1 VSRQKGISAEKQVS
15 RQATHT
21 EMPRIADALDR
32 KSLDELRILAKNA
45 QLPGYSRLRKA
56 ELIAH
61 IQTVDESKLQTLL
74 FPTWW
79 QTYHT
84 HVYGVITVAGVF
96 LSVAF
101 FLWPA
106 NNAIDSQRQ
115 APANSERRTVES
127 PISFA
132 DYARLRP
139 SEKQSLFSGRIGEQF
154 VWEGFLAETNGF
166 EPGSLTGVPY
176 DTPVSIEIEPTSSSS
191 PQFTAVCHF
200 GEILPT
206 DSGIEL
212 ALQLHLLTIGQRI
225 RLSGELA
232 GSPEEPVLKDAFLEA
247 VFPVGE

>member
-1 VSRQKGISAEKQVS
+1 MQ
-15 RQATHT
+15 
-21 EMPRIADALDR
+21 RIADALDR
-32 KSLDELRILAKNA
+32 MSLDELRILAKNA
-45 QLPGYSRLRKA
+45 QLTGYSGLRKA
-56 ELIAH
+56 DLIAH
-61 IQTVDESKLQTLL
+61 IQTVGESRLQTLL

-79 QTYHT
+79 QTYNN
-84 HVYGVITVAGVF
+84 HVYGVITVAGVL

-106 NNAIDSQRQ
+106 SNAIDASKQ
-115 APANSERRTVES
+115 APAKSERSTIES

-139 SEKQSLFSGRIGEQF
+139 SEKQSLFTGRIGEQF
-154 VWEGFLAETNGF
+154 VWEGFLAGTIGF
-166 EPGSLTGVPY
+166 ELGSLTGVPY

-191 PQFTAVCHF
+191 PQFSAVCHF

-232 GSPEEPVLKDAFLEA
+232 GSPEVPILNDAFLEA